1 MLERIHELEAVIGYT
16 FKDKGLIST
25 ALTHSS
31 FYNEM
36 KAKGT
41 DVQCNER
48 LEFLGDSVL
57 SIVTSVYLFT
67 GNRDLFEGDLTKI
80 RAGVVCENAL
90 YDYANEINLGKYL
103 LLGKGE
109 ENTGGRTRKSILA
122 DAFEAVIAA
131 IYLDGGMECA
141 RNFVLPYIKT
151 ASAKL
156 IKSGATEDYK
166 TLLQKFV
173 QQAKGEIL
181 EYSVINESGPSHQK
195 IFEVQVSLNNNVIGK
210 GLGKSKREAE
220 QQAAKQALGLFGEL

>member
-1 MLERIHELEAVIGYT
+1 MLEKINELESKIGYT
-16 FKDKGLIST
+16 FKDKNLIST

-57 SIVTSVYLFT
+57 SLVTSVYLFT

-90 YDYANEINLGKYL
+90 YEYAGEINLGEYL

-109 ENTGGRTRKSILA
+109 ENTGGRTRKSILS

-141 RNFVLPYIKT
+141 KEFVLPYIKN

-181 EYSVINESGPSHQK
+181 EYTVTNEIGPSHQK
-195 IFEVQVSLNNNVIGK
+195 LFEVQVTLNNNVIGK
-210 GLGKSKREAE
+210 GSGKSKREAE
-220 QQAAKQALGLFGEL
+220 QQSAKQALELFGEL